1 MNIRTERPQD
11 VRQIRAINSGAFETN
26 AEADLV
32 DALRTSAIPLI
43 SLVAEKNRKLIGHIL
58 FSPVNLSGNKAEVK
72 IAGLAPMAV
81 KPAYQRQGIGKAL
94 IQEGL
99 KRCKLEGYQ
108 AVVVLGHPDYYPKF
122 GFVPSSKF
130 GIKSEFD
137 VPDDV
142 FMIIELEHGCLS
154 ELGGTLTY
162 HPLFNF

>member
-43 SLVAEKNRKLIGHIL
+43 SLVVEKNRMLIGHIL
-58 FSPVNLSGNKAEVK
+58 FSPVNLSSNKAEVK

-81 KPAYQRQGIGKAL
+81 KPEYQRQGIGKAL
-94 IQEGL
+94 VQEGL
-99 KRCKLEGYQ
+99 KRCKSEGYQ

-142 FMIIELEHGCLS
+142 FMIIELERGCLS
-154 ELGGTLTY
+154 ELGGG
-162 HPLFNF
+162 P